1 MEADFWHQRW
11 REGRIEFH
19 HDEVNPRL
27 REGLPALGLAAAA
40 RVLVPLCGKS
50 VDLGWLADRG
60 LRPLGVELSPIACA
74 AVFAERG
81 VEPERDHPGALE
93 RFAGGGI
100 EVWCGDFLDPSLTG
114 AGVCDALWDRAAL
127 IALPE
132 SVRPDY
138 VAQCAR
144 MLKPGARGLLVT
156 MEYDQTAME
165 GPPFSVP
172 AAEVRRLYAPHFE
185 VRARVEGERGE
196 PSPHLAERGLETL
209 AESVWL
215 LRRRETET
223 GT

>member
-1 MEADFWHQRW
+1 MEEDFWHQRW

-19 HDEVNPRL
+19 RDEVNPRL
-27 REGLPALGLAAAA
+27 REGLPALGLAAGA

-50 VDLGWLADRG
+50 LDLGWFADQG

-81 VEPERDHPGALE
+81 IEPERVRAGGLE
-93 RFAGGGI
+93 RLSGDGI
-100 EVWCGDFLDPSLTG
+100 EVWCGDFLDPSLAR

-132 SVRPDY
+132 DTRPAY
-138 VAQCAR
+138 VAQCVR
-144 MLKPGARGLLVT
+144 MLEPGARGLLVT
-156 MEYDQTAME
+156 MEYDQAVME

-172 AAEVRRLYAPHFE
+172 AAEVRRLYAPNFE
-185 VRARVEGERGE
+185 VRARLEGERCE
-196 PSPHLAERGLETL
+196 PPPHLAERGLETL

-215 LRRRETET
+215 LHRRGSEERA
-223 GT
+223 